1 MLLIQELL
9 IMMSIE
15 DRTNSLAKA
24 ILEDAEFTPAQAE
37 AILTII
43 RLMLEKT
50 PPQLPAK
57 ILRFN

>member
-1 MLLIQELL
+1 
-9 IMMSIE
+9 MMSIE